1 MFKNCAPFTKCI
13 SNEHIGSAHNLDII
27 MPMHKLIEYSD
38 NYWDASGNLWQ
49 FKRDEQNLNNRNPVN
64 VTTTDSWSFKYKLSL
79 IGESTA
85 ANNNRVF
92 KNIKI
97 KDIWVIFGDL

>member
-13 SNEHIGSAHNLDII
+13 SNYIGSAHNLDII
-27 MPMHKLIEYSD
+27 MPMYNLIEYSD
-38 NYWDASGNLWQ
+38 NYSDTSGNLWQ
-49 FKRDEQNLNNRNPVN
+49 FKRGEQNMNNRNPAN

-79 IGESTA
+79 IGKSTA
-85 ANNNRVF
+85 ANNNNRVF